1 MRQKIKVYTHDGR
14 LACILPADA
23 IEAAGFEAI
32 AAGHNAI
39 VAYDDGD
46 VITRTT
52 EGAVAL
58 ALNDVQNFVRVKT
71 ADGTRNVDSLPELL
85 RLADKIKSATLIAY
99 DDAVDLTQAQI
110 GDLRRLA
117 KIVL

>member
-1 MRQKIKVYTHDGR
+1 MTRRIHILTNNGDLV
-14 LACILPADA
+14 AILPADA
-23 IEAAGFEAI
+23 IEVSGFEAI

-46 VITRTT
+46 VITETT
-52 EGAVAL
+52 AGAVAL

-71 ADGTRNVDSLPELL
+71 ADGTRNVDNLPELL
-85 RLADKIKSATLIAY
+85 RLAAKIKSATLIAY
-99 DDAVDLTQAQI
+99 DDAVDMTTEQVE
-110 GDLRRLA
+110 DLRRLA